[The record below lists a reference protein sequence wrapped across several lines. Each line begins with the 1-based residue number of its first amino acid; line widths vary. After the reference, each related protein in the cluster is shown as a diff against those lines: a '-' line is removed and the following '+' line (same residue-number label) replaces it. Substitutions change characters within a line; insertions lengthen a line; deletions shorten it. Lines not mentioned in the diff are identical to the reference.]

1 MSRGL
6 GWHTRKTLVSRV
18 ERDVAPTSGDYRYT
32 VGTLW
37 VDRVGGEIYHL
48 KSVVGTTATWT
59 NEGEA
64 GEVFVSD
71 EWYTE
76 ISSGTTGTLAA
87 PANSTFV
94 LDSWAEDVDAVVSTI
109 SAGTR
114 PDIEHA
120 READGT
126 IITTTFNSSGDYTL
140 SGTPSS
146 YPVAIIFR
154 YRVKFKDYDN
164 TKSLNAFVL
173 HDGLIAYDTI
183 SIPAGAMIPSTTDG
197 AATGTYETTT
207 NKNVADYFAFDSG
220 ATEESIQFNW
230 KMPFDWDGG
239 TVKFLFDWS
248 SDTGSTTGDTVEIG
262 VSGVAINNS
271 DARDVAQGTPQVI
284 SDALLADSGDDNQ
297 VTEATPAVT
306 IAGSPTTGSWVNFRI
321 YRNTDGT
328 DDMAEK
334 MWLLNADMQYRK
346 NTQQVAR

>member
-1 MSRGL
+1 MKGL
-6 GWHTRKTLVSRV
+6 GWSIRRSIVSRV
-18 ERDVAPTSGDYRYT
+18 ERDSAPTPNDYEYPLGVVWISNGELYQLESVSG
-32 VGTLW
+32 V
-37 VDRVGGEIYHL
+37 
-48 KSVVGTTATWT
+48 TATWIQH
-59 NEGEA
+59 GQA
-64 GEVFVSD
+64 GGEVYVTD

-76 ISSGTTGTLAA
+76 ISSGTTGTLTA
-87 PANSTFV
+87 PTNSTFV
-94 LDSWAEDVDAVVSTI
+94 MDSWAEDVDAVVSTI
-109 SAGTR
+109 STGTP

-126 IITTTFNSSGDYTL
+126 IITTTFDTDGDYTL

-154 YRVKFKDYDN
+154 YRVQLKDYND

-183 SIPAGAMIPSTTDG
+183 PIPAGAMIPSTTNG
-197 AATGTYETTT
+197 AETGTYETTT

-230 KMPFDWDGG
+230 KMPYDWDGG
-239 TVKFLFDWS
+239 TVKFLFDLS

-271 DARDVAQGTPQVI
+271 DAIDVAQGTPQVI
-284 SDALLADSGDDNQ
+284 SDALLADNGDDNQ
-297 VTEATPAVT
+297 VTGATPAIT
-306 IAGSPTTGSWVNFRI
+306 IGGSPTAGSWVNFRI

-328 DDMAEK
+328 DDMAED
-334 MWLLNADMQYRK
+334 MWLIHATMQYRK
-346 NTQQVAR
+346 NSQQVAW